1 MLSLSYISI
10 KMIYFYSCIILVK
23 SSDTTLLLEC
33 PSSQLLHCP
42 TARLDK
48 RQAKES
54 TKAPKNLQSVVHMVL
69 DGGKIG
75 DSKTSEFWSLQD
87 FKSETEF
94 LEGPKTCSIFGS
106 SRDPIL
112 ATDAGRLIA
121 GGKGVSLGA
130 HEGCVLPGGK
140 FFIAMPCQSSLF
152 SLSLVFKHILF

>member
-1 MLSLSYISI
+1 M
-10 KMIYFYSCIILVK
+10 YFNKVDIFLQLYK
-23 SSDTTLLLEC
+23 SDSTLLLEC

-54 TKAPKNLQSVVHMVL
+54 TKAPKNLQSVIQMVL
-69 DGGKIG
+69 DGGEIG

-94 LEGPKTCSIFGS
+94 LEGPKTCSILGS

-112 ATDAGRLIA
+112 ATDARSLIA
-121 GGKGVSLGA
+121 GGKGVRLRA
-130 HEGCVLPGGK
+130 HEGCVLPGGE
-140 FFIAMPCQSSLF
+140 FFIAMACQSPLF
-152 SLSLVFKHILF
+152 SSSLVF

>member
-1 MLSLSYISI
+1 
-10 KMIYFYSCIILVK
+10 MIIFYSCIILIQ

-33 PSSQLLHCP
+33 PSSHLLHCP

-54 TKAPKNLQSVVHMVL
+54 TKAPKNLQSVIQMVL
-69 DGGKIG
+69 DGGEIG

-94 LEGPKTCSIFGS
+94 LEGPKTCSILGS

-112 ATDAGRLIA
+112 ATDARSLIA
-121 GGKGVSLGA
+121 GGKGVRLRA

-140 FFIAMPCQSSLF
+140 FFIAMACQSPLF
-152 SLSLVFKHILF
+152 SSSLVF

>member
-1 MLSLSYISI
+1 MKSA
-10 KMIYFYSCIILVK
+10 IYFDKDIFLQMYY
-23 SSDTTLLLEC
+23 SDTVSVVTTLFMEC

-54 TKAPKNLQSVVHMVL
+54 TKAPKNLQSVIQMVL
-69 DGGKIG
+69 DGGEWEILRPQ
-75 DSKTSEFWSLQD
+75 SLQD

-94 LEGPKTCSIFGS
+94 LEGPKTCSILGS

-112 ATDAGRLIA
+112 ATDARSLIA
-121 GGKGVSLGA
+121 GGKGVRLRA

-140 FFIAMPCQSSLF
+140 FFIAMACQSPLFSSSLF
-152 SLSLVFKHILF
+152 F